1 MSLKKIGYAVAAI
14 AFAHVSVGKAQ
25 VLKSNTDSVSYALG
39 MDVGSSLAG
48 NGVAIHSE
56 SFLQGVNDA
65 IAGNEQLIGQ
75 EEGIRLI
82 KETFAKAAEERI
94 NTLKE
99 EETAFFAMIKE
110 KSGVKHH
117 EEGLYYEVLEEG
129 EGTKPTTEDEVTVH
143 YKGTLPDGKVF
154 DDSNQRGE
162 PIDLDLAG
170 VIKGWQLGIPLMST
184 GAKYRLY
191 VPSALGYGERGAGTD
206 IPPYSPLI
214 FDIELISIKAQQTAI
229 TEEGITM

>member
-1 MSLKKIGYAVAAI
+1 MSLKKVGYAVAAL
-14 AFAHVSVGKAQ
+14 ALAHVSVGKAQ

-82 KETFAKAAEERI
+82 KAAFAKAAEERV
-94 NTLKE
+94 NALKE
-99 EETAFFAMIKE
+99 EEIVFFNAIKE
-110 KSGVKHH
+110 KTGIQHLQD
-117 EEGLYYEVLEEG
+117 GLYYEVIQEG
-129 EGTKPTTEDEVTVH
+129 NGTKPTAEDEVTVH
-143 YKGTLPDGKVF
+143 YKGALTNGKVF
-154 DDSNQRGE
+154 DDSHKRGE
-162 PIDLDLAG
+162 PLDIELAN

-191 VPSALGYGERGAGTD
+191 VPSALGYGERGAGAD

-214 FDIELISIKAQQTAI
+214 FDIELIEIKA
-229 TEEGITM
+229 TETTMTDQGTTM